1 MISFGR
7 ILAQADI
14 VLRGHVLNWV
24 WRPRMRRREVRGAVT
39 RQAVGRYV
47 DRYILPPSPDFTQ
60 EPATGSGQEE
70 KIYSIWLQG
79 EDNAP
84 AIVRACWRSVRTHC
98 RQELVIKDE
107 AQLLSELDLPD
118 YVVSKYKAGRIS
130 RAHFSDICRV
140 ELLYRYG
147 GIWLD
152 ATDFVTADFPK
163 WLQDEDFFIY
173 MSGEDIGGAYAF
185 VQNCFFRSRR
195 ANYILGAWRAAI
207 FEYWKHE
214 DSVIDY
220 FVHQLLLWRV
230 VSRDH
235 KAAELFAAMPKIS
248 QNATHMLWFGH
259 RDEPFDKELFD
270 SLTSGALFQK
280 TEYKSSSARCP
291 VPGSFAE
298 KMMGMYL

>member
-47 DRYILPPSPDFTQ
+47 DRYVLPPSTDFTQ
-60 EPATGSGQEE
+60 EPVPGSGQEE

-79 EDNAP
+79 EDSAP

-152 ATDFVTADFPK
+152 ATDFVTADFP
-163 WLQDEDFFIY
+163 
-173 MSGEDIGGAYAF
+173 
-185 VQNCFFRSRR
+185 
-195 ANYILGAWRAAI
+195 
-207 FEYWKHE
+207 
-214 DSVIDY
+214 
-220 FVHQLLLWRV
+220 
-230 VSRDH
+230 
-235 KAAELFAAMPKIS
+235 
-248 QNATHMLWFGH
+248 
-259 RDEPFDKELFD
+259 
-270 SLTSGALFQK
+270 
-280 TEYKSSSARCP
+280 
-291 VPGSFAE
+291 
-298 KMMGMYL
+298 